1 MEEKI
6 WLRQEDLVAEIVR
19 ARKEEVG
26 GDTRLL
32 VVMVS
37 TNVGV
42 GVGRRGC
49 DVEGGEGVPWR
60 SSSSSSG
67 SKSASNRL
75 EVGRMVGGVG

>member
-32 VVMVS
+32 VVMS

-49 DVEGGEGVPWR
+49 DVEGEEGVPWR

-75 EVGRMVGGVG
+75 EVGRMVGVG